1 MLMILVAFAMALAM
15 MIATMVTL
23 VNEAQAKSDNRVEPA
38 DINKHYQKA
47 ANRTF

>member
-23 VNEAQAKSDNRVEPA
+23 MNEAQSKSHFAGEPVMLGE
-38 DINKHYQKA
+38 HYQA
-47 ANRTF
+47 AKGRAS